1 MANRKKAGAFVVI
14 MLLFCTLLCGFTS
27 GIIQQGVG
35 AVADVVNS
43 WTYYNNR
50 ANDNDVTSD
59 DFNNDRHNGDDNTY
73 HDGVQAVNDGK
84 VGSVLEYNYVNKD
97 GKLSGEY
104 INRINPMTSE
114 GPNNLADPALLAQHC
129 VHVEELTGKPILLD
143 EQNEPVGSR
152 ADKAHLHFLED
163 RNYAVACYERLADVY
178 KHASVSIVEVNDYTS
193 AMYMWHNGLEGNK
206 PAVIVKNTQN
216 AGGHLLV
223 FDLGDK
229 GIKIRYRIECGYQPV
244 DISYVPVPDT
254 PPIPDNPEPQPDPPS
269 GGDPEP
275 TPEPEPEP
283 TPTLEPKDPDAG
295 YNGQHPDN
303 PDTGGGPNTNN
314 DTTVTDDPKPE
325 QNSPDEYVAPAPPS
339 EDKPSG
345 GGGNDA
351 PAQKPDAS
359 SGTHSGSQTVDHDNG
374 HQETYTDPDTGH
386 QDTGTVQAGDGRDH
400 GDFAQHVDD
409 HPATVEH
416 GADPAPT
423 TDEPSPGN
431 DECVAPE

>member
-1 MANRKKAGAFVVI
+1 M
-14 MLLFCTLLCGFTS
+14 
-27 GIIQQGVG
+27 
-35 AVADVVNS
+35 VNS

-50 ANDNDVTSD
+50 ANDNDITSD

-163 RNYAVACYERLADVY
+163 RSYAVACYERLADVY

-223 FDLGDK
+223 FNLGDK
-229 GIKIRYRIECGYQPV
+229 GVKIRYRIECGYQPV
-244 DISYVPVPDT
+244 DISYVPIPNT
-254 PPIPDNPEPQPDPPS
+254 PPISDNPEPTPPSPTPDPPG

-275 TPEPEPEP
+275 TP
-283 TPTLEPKDPDAG
+283 TPTLKPKDPNAG
-295 YNGQHPDN
+295 PQGQHPDN
-303 PDTGGGPNTNN
+303 PDYGGGSNTNN
-314 DTTVTDDPKPE
+314 DETVTDDPHPE
-325 QNSPDEYVAPAPPS
+325 QNSPDVYVAPDPPKP
-339 EDKPSG
+339 EIPSG
-345 GGGNDA
+345 GGDV

-359 SGTHSGSQTVDHDNG
+359 AHTDSGSRTVDHDNG
-374 HQETYTDPDTGH
+374 RQETYTDPDTGA

-400 GDFAQHVDD
+400 GDFAQQVDD

-431 DECVAPE
+431 DECEAPE